1 MPPSAPLADERV
13 IDGKD
18 DPVAA
23 DCASSETRLLKSSHA
38 KVRKIVIT
46 RSPKW
51 GTVWRADS
59 AMPTDL
65 DGQPM
70 LWRTVC
76 TEHLVVERPL
86 VMLDPKASIPPL
98 K

>member
-1 MPPSAPLADERV
+1 MPPVAPLADERI
-13 IDGKD
+13 IDGKG
-18 DPVAA
+18 DPVAS
-23 DCASSETRLLKSSHA
+23 DCASSEIERLKSSHA

-51 GTVWRADS
+51 GTIWRAD
-59 AMPTDL
+59 AVVPTDL

-70 LWRTVC
+70 LERTVC

-86 VMLDPKASIPPL
+86 VMLDPKKSIPPL